1 MGDWIRNEHLGAT
14 SKTAIN
20 NGKRA
25 QIKGGIMPKC
35 TKFAKMA
42 DSA

>member
-1 MGDWIRNEHLGAT
+1 MGNRIRNEHLGAT
-14 SKTAIN
+14 CETAIN

-25 QIKGGIMPKC
+25 QIKGGIMPKF